1 MLREIANDFYMNQ
14 NYNCGECILRAANKA
29 YDLGLDER
37 ALKLASGFGAGMGCG
52 NTCGALSAAMSVL
65 SLLFCGDKAHET
77 EGFKELCAEYV
88 DTFKASLG
96 SDNCEELKARYRYP
110 EGDDRRCL
118 ITVEKAADVLEAF
131 IASHQSEP
139 ASDAPSE
146 TPVSAD
152 EIKRLKGLGFLNN
165 KGTNR
170 FNARVVTGNG
180 RITTAQARCI
190 ADAAALYGS
199 GQITMTTRLSQ
210 EVIGVEYDKIP
221 DFIAYLAKEGLET
234 GGTGAKIRP
243 VVSCKGT
250 TCQY

>member
-1 MLREIANDFYMNQ
+1 MRKIDIAQLDVQTCQAQAAEYHGRGF
-14 NYNCGECILRAANKA
+14 NCAQAVVCTLAPAV
-29 YDLGLDER
+29 GLDPET
-37 ALKLASGFGAGMGCG
+37 AFTLTEGFGAGMGCG

-170 FNARVVTGNG
+170 FNARVVTGCPGEMYCRCCSPLRQRPDHHDNPSLTG
-180 RITTAQARCI
+180 SHRRRIRQ
-190 ADAAALYGS
+190 DS
-199 GQITMTTRLSQ
+199 
-210 EVIGVEYDKIP
+210 
-221 DFIAYLAKEGLET
+221 
-234 GGTGAKIRP
+234 
-243 VVSCKGT
+243 
-250 TCQY
+250 

>member
-1 MLREIANDFYMNQ
+1 
-14 NYNCGECILRAANKA
+14 
-29 YDLGLDER
+29 
-37 ALKLASGFGAGMGCG
+37 MGCG

-165 KGTNR
+165 QRPCRYRQRTDHNCPGEMYRRCCSPLRQWPDHHDNPSL
-170 FNARVVTGNG
+170 TGSHRR
-180 RITTAQARCI
+180 RIRQ
-190 ADAAALYGS
+190 DS
-199 GQITMTTRLSQ
+199 
-210 EVIGVEYDKIP
+210 
-221 DFIAYLAKEGLET
+221 
-234 GGTGAKIRP
+234 
-243 VVSCKGT
+243 
-250 TCQY
+250 

>member
-37 ALKLASGFGAGMGCG
+37 TLKLASGFGAGMGCG

-118 ITVEKAADVLEAF
+118 ITVERQLMFWRHLLHPIRVNLLPM
-131 IASHQSEP
+131 H
-139 ASDAPSE
+139 
-146 TPVSAD
+146 
-152 EIKRLKGLGFLNN
+152 RLRHLSVRMRLN
-165 KGTNR
+165 
-170 FNARVVTGNG
+170 V
-180 RITTAQARCI
+180 
-190 ADAAALYGS
+190 
-199 GQITMTTRLSQ
+199 
-210 EVIGVEYDKIP
+210 
-221 DFIAYLAKEGLET
+221 
-234 GGTGAKIRP
+234 
-243 VVSCKGT
+243 
-250 TCQY
+250 

>member
-1 MLREIANDFYMNQ
+1 MLRKIANDFYMNQ

-37 ALKLASGFGAGMGCG
+37 AFKLASGFGAGMGCG

-96 SDNCEELKARYRYP
+96 SDNCEELKERYRYP

-250 TCQY
+250 TC